1 MRPSEQLRFWAHELA
16 AMATTGLEFATND
29 HDRGRYRRVAAIASD
44 LAAMTID
51 ATFTPE
57 RPYLADTGVVS
68 VKVGCFVAVF
78 DDQGRVVLIERSDN
92 GRWALPWGYADVGGS
107 PSENALRELAE
118 ETGLAA
124 PYPLYC
130 GVGEANTPAADR
142 ELAEETG
149 LSADIE
155 RFVGV
160 YDNRRFGSTAAYHF
174 YTLLFRG
181 RLTGGEAR
189 PSAETTQVQLVDP
202 NEAPENMSALQRT
215 MLADAVAS
223 AREPVFQ

>member
-1 MRPSEQLRFWAHELA
+1 MRPSDQLRFWAHELA

-29 HDRGRYRRVAAIASD
+29 HDRGRYRRVAAIAGD
-44 LAAMTID
+44 LAAMMID

-68 VKVGCFVAVF
+68 VKVGCSIAVF
-78 DDQGRVVLIERSDN
+78 DDRGRVVLIERADN
-92 GRWALPWGYADVGGS
+92 GRWALPGGYADVGSS

-118 ETGLAA
+118 ETGLS
-124 PYPLYC
+124 
-130 GVGEANTPAADR
+130 
-142 ELAEETG
+142 AE
-149 LSADIE
+149 IE

-174 YTLLFRG
+174 YTLLFRA
-181 RLTGGEAR
+181 RLTGGDPR
-189 PSAETTQVQLVDP
+189 VSAETTQVELVDP
-202 NEAPENMSALQRT
+202 VQLPGNMSILQRT